1 VLEIQGKEE
10 HEEYINNIKQT
21 VFGIENIQAIEL
33 QKLAKTSAHERLAN
47 MTTLWNEIWH
57 RIQLTE
63 SNSLS
68 PRSLRALYKDM
79 RKAKKRIKAI
89 TRTITQIRQNEWR
102 SAKNHYMRIGKYGN
116 IANMINSK
124 DQSGPTACKTFPT
137 DPGNP
142 IQYAVSDHERKEA
155 TILTHTAWVSDPPGN
170 QNCHFLD
177 LVKDEI
183 GPTGVNV
190 SADKVFDANAQWNY
204 LDGILENKYDAEIV
218 DRIRYAHQRLPTL
231 FARIKTD
238 KVLIYPFRYHC
249 ETGEFMYP
257 DLEANIRKNIS
268 KGNGKARATGFA
280 IPVLGRLPKFFTDAY
295 IIKCKIQMT
304 LRLLYIGTENSLR
317 ICIGKPCG
325 GVRPLTVGH
334 DDNVFLNGLA
344 QQAIQEQTARIKLL
358 PENLCSYQQGKS
370 CADATIVDTI
380 VKQIELQRNEYYL
393 AKIDDDAEKCLT
405 GYMLSCKQ
413 LY

>member
-1 VLEIQGKEE
+1 
-10 HEEYINNIKQT
+10 
-21 VFGIENIQAIEL
+21 
-33 QKLAKTSAHERLAN
+33 
-47 MTTLWNEIWH
+47 
-57 RIQLTE
+57 
-63 SNSLS
+63 
-68 PRSLRALYKDM
+68 
-79 RKAKKRIKAI
+79 
-89 TRTITQIRQNEWR
+89 
-102 SAKNHYMRIGKYGN
+102 
-116 IANMINSK
+116 
-124 DQSGPTACKTFPT
+124 
-137 DPGNP
+137 
-142 IQYAVSDHERKEA
+142 
-155 TILTHTAWVSDPPGN
+155 
-170 QNCHFLD
+170 
-177 LVKDEI
+177 
-183 GPTGVNV
+183 
-190 SADKVFDANAQWNY
+190 
-204 LDGILENKYDAEIV
+204 
-218 DRIRYAHQRLPTL
+218 
-231 FARIKTD
+231 
-238 KVLIYPFRYHC
+238 
-249 ETGEFMYP
+249 MYP

-280 IPVLGRLPKFFTDAY
+280 IPVLGRLPKIFTDAY

-304 LRLLYIGTENSLR
+304 LRLLDIGTENSLR